1 MDDLASGRPPPALAG
16 RSVQMVS
23 DLLLEEQLYLYER
36 TRLLKAKSQGRSPQ
50 ESASQGP
57 PLCAVE
63 DHDIDEKVEGQ
74 DNTVY
79 LVFMEGSTRTKES
92 LRNAAAF
99 HGVKVNEF
107 QAESS
112 SFQKNE
118 TITDTMKMLTVYS
131 TQRSVFVVRSQ
142 NEGVCSWLQTV
153 MPGHA
158 AKFGIPTP
166 SFVNAGDGRN
176 SHPLSELADIY
187 SLLEASKW
195 NRQTIHIALVGD
207 LKNGRTA
214 HSKVDGL
221 LCFKNIRVDLVA
233 PGPLGLPIE
242 YKRRMELM
250 NFEVRTYDST
260 EEYIARETRS
270 TLATL
275 WYFFQPKGVKRGT
288 LNDAFNL
295 ELRGQ
300 ISFRPEWRQKLREGT
315 RFFQTLPRD
324 KEHPLIPLSFDQ
336 TPLNG
341 WDAVSSNAYFLH
353 VVMLSMLFGKIGHST
368 DCANAAE
375 KRACSTEESWM
386 RLNSGQAF
394 SLTQSLSQHG
404 LPEFIECVDVSNQE
418 RERAVSRAAEGG
430 SVPLENGLVVDHI
443 GLSTDSS
450 DCWAKVRMLRF
461 LLGWMD
467 HIGTEGVYSS
477 RSRSGRKKGLLALPD
492 YDLSSVTVKEMK
504 MIASIAPGCTVN
516 AIQSSKV
523 VGKFRLTVPERIYNL
538 PNIACKSKLCIANPE
553 NKQRDVVSYFDR
565 VPFYETSALP
575 KNTTADYLYLCKYCR
590 WPHTHADIWL

>member
-36 TRLLKAKSQGRSPQ
+36 TRLLKAKSQGLGPQ

-57 PLCAVE
+57 PLCAIE
-63 DHDIDEKVEGQ
+63 DHDIDEKVDGQ

-92 LRNAAAF
+92 IRNAAVF

-131 TQRSVFVVRSQ
+131 TQRSVFIVRSP

-153 MPGHA
+153 MPGHT

-176 SHPLSELADIY
+176 SHPLSELSDVF

-221 LCFKNIRVDLVA
+221 LCFENVRIDLVA
-233 PGPLGLPIE
+233 PDPFRLPIE
-242 YKRRMELM
+242 YKRRMELR
-250 NFEVRTYDST
+250 NFEVRTYGSI
-260 EEYIARETRS
+260 EEYLVRETRS
-270 TLATL
+270 TIATL
-275 WYFFQPKGVKRGT
+275 WYFFQPKVHKPGT
-288 LNDAFNL
+288 LNDESSL
-295 ELRGQ
+295 TLRGA
-300 ISFRPEWRQKLREGT
+300 ISFRPEWRQKLPQNT

-341 WDAVSSNAYFLH
+341 WDAVSSNSYFLY

-386 RLNSGQAF
+386 RLNSGQSF
-394 SLTQSLSQHG
+394 SLTQPMQLG
-404 LPEFIECVDVSNQE
+404 LPNFIQCIDVSSKE

-492 YDLSSVTVKEMK
+492 YDLSTVTVKEMK

-516 AIQSSKV
+516 AIRSSKV

-538 PNIACKSKLCIANPE
+538 PKNIACKSSLCIANPK
-553 NKQRDVVSYFDR
+553 NKQRDVVSYFER
-565 VPFYETSALP
+565 VPFYETSVIP
-575 KNTTADYLYLCKYCR
+575 KNTNADYLYVCKYCR
-590 WPHTHADIWL
+590 WPHTHADIWI

>member
-1 MDDLASGRPPPALAG
+1 MDDLAPGRPPPALAG

-36 TRLLKAKSQGRSPQ
+36 TRMLKAKSQGLSPQ
-50 ESASQGP
+50 QVASQGP
-57 PLCAVE
+57 PLCAIE
-63 DHDIDEKVEGQ
+63 DADIDEKVGAQ
-74 DNTVY
+74 DKAVY

-131 TQRSVFVVRSQ
+131 TQRSVFVVRSPL
-142 NEGVCSWLQTV
+142 EGVCSWLQTA

-166 SFVNAGDGRN
+166 SFINAGDGRN
-176 SHPLSELADIY
+176 SHPLSELADMY

-195 NRQTIHIALVGD
+195 NRQTVHIALVGD

-221 LCFKNIRVDLVA
+221 LCFKNIRVDLIA
-233 PGPLGLPIE
+233 PEPFGLPIE
-242 YKRRMELM
+242 YVKRMESK
-250 NFEVRTYDST
+250 NFEVRTYRST
-260 EEYIARETRS
+260 EEYMNRETRS

-275 WYFFQPKGVKRGT
+275 WYFFRPQVHKRGT
-288 LNDAFNL
+288 LDDVASL
-295 ELRGQ
+295 ALRGQ
-300 ISFRPEWRQKLREGT
+300 ISFRPEWRQKLSENT

-341 WDAVSSNAYFLH
+341 WDGVSSNAYFLH
-353 VVMLSMLFGKIGHST
+353 VVMLSMLLGKIGHST

-375 KRACSTEESWM
+375 KLACSTEESWL
-386 RLNSGQAF
+386 RLTSGQSF
-394 SLTQSLSQHG
+394 SLTQPMQHG
-404 LPEFIECVDVSNQE
+404 LPEFIECIDVTSKD
-418 RERAVSRAAEGG
+418 RGRAVSRAAEGG

-477 RSRSGRKKGLLALPD
+477 RSRAAKKKGLLALPD
-492 YDLSSVTVKEMK
+492 YDLSTVTVKEMK
-504 MIASIAPGCTVN
+504 MMASIAPGCTVN

-553 NKQRDVVSYFDR
+553 NKQRDVVSYFER
-565 VPFYETSALP
+565 VPFFETSALP
-575 KNTTADYLYLCKYCR
+575 KNTTADYLYLCRYCR